1 MDYLKDIAENGLYE
15 PSTEHDAC
23 GVGLVA
29 DINGQKSH
37 GIIREGLEVL
47 CNLHHRGA
55 AGSDPETGDGA
66 GILIQVPHELYVQ
79 DSKDNNYTLPEA
91 GHYGVGM
98 VFLPPKK
105 DLAENVK
112 ALINKTVD
120 NANMSIIT
128 WRRVPTNGKAI
139 GRDARK
145 VQPGIWQFLVNKNDI
160 DITTLEQ
167 KLYVLRKQIESQINN
182 MGLPEDQLDY
192 FYVSSLSSMTLVYK
206 GLLLSEQVDQFYLD
220 LQNDTTTSA
229 LALVHSRFSTN
240 TLGHWKLAHPYRYLA
255 HNGEINTVRG
265 NIN

>member
-139 GRDARK
+139 GR
-145 VQPGIWQFLVNKNDI
+145 V
-160 DITTLEQ
+160 
-167 KLYVLRKQIESQINN
+167 
-182 MGLPEDQLDY
+182 
-192 FYVSSLSSMTLVYK
+192 
-206 GLLLSEQVDQFYLD
+206 
-220 LQNDTTTSA
+220 
-229 LALVHSRFSTN
+229 
-240 TLGHWKLAHPYRYLA
+240 
-255 HNGEINTVRG
+255 
-265 NIN
+265 